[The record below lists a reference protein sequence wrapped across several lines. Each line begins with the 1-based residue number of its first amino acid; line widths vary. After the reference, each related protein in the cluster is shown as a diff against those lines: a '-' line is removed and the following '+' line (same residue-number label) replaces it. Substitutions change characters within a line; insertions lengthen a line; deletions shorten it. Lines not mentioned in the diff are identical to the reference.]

1 MFRRFLTLSIVA
13 LLSSESVYASCL
25 RWDDGMLIRRFCRSF
40 GDRCDASSDFGAN
53 IFNLSSWSP
62 STTRFPSHLVA
73 TCVGAVYPVD
83 SGGQL
88 LGAVDPL
95 SQRCCQVSGSSGPY
109 SVARLPS
116 DCSCFPTKCLAQW
129 NIAAA
134 ATTAI
139 YLDQALNMTG
149 QHLGSGNPTFANVPA
164 PSAASGSTSPTTS
177 AATAEVSA
185 GSPGST
191 FDPVSGL
198 NPASV
203 NLFNAVHQV
212 YQQMLSR

>member
-1 MFRRFLTLSIVA
+1 MFRSFVA
-13 LLSSESVYASCL
+13 LGFIALLFSDSVYAYCL
-25 RWDDGMLIRRFCRSF
+25 RYDDGMLIHNTCKSY
-40 GDRCDASSDFGAN
+40 GDRCDASSDYGASG
-53 IFNLSSWSP
+53 FPLTRWSP
-62 STTRFPSHLVA
+62 GPSRFPSHLIA

-83 SGGQL
+83 SAGQL

-95 SQRCCQVSGSSGPY
+95 SQRCCQMSGGSGPY

-149 QHLGSGNPTFANVPA
+149 QHMGGEIPTFANVPA
-164 PSAASGSTSPTTS
+164 PSAASGATSPTTS

-185 GSPGST
+185 GSPSSA